1 MNYSLTQLKYLVAVD
16 TYRNFAQAAEKCL
29 VTQPTLS
36 MQLRKMEEAFGI
48 SFFDRGKQPI
58 VPTESGKRMVEQARN
73 ILRECAKFEEMAS
86 QDLKAYSGKVKMG
99 VIPTIAPYLLP
110 IFLGDLLAKF
120 PGLELEIHE
129 MKTADILEH
138 LKTDELDCAILSTP
152 VNEPYIKEVTL
163 YYEEIKV
170 FSNAEHPFVALNELT
185 SDQLVRNDIW
195 MLTEGNCFRN
205 QVINLCSSKIQ
216 KLYGSRLSYQSGSLE
231 TLKKM
236 VETEGGFTLLPEL
249 AVMDLSVRQLK
260 QVKSL
265 VPKAVREISLIYIRN
280 EVKKEWMQVI
290 TNTIRNAIPK
300 EMLDKERGLMVEWK

>member
-73 ILRECAKFEEMAS
+73 ILRECAKLEEMAS
-86 QDLKAYSGKVKMG
+86 HDLKAYSGKVQMG

-110 IFLGDLLAKF
+110 IFLGDLLANF

-129 MKTADILEH
+129 MKTADIIEH
-138 LKTDELDCAILSTP
+138 LKTDKLDCAILSTP
-152 VNEPYIKEVTL
+152 INEPSIKEVTL

-185 SDQLVRNDIW
+185 TDQLERNDIW

-216 KLYGSRLSYQSGSLE
+216 KLYGNRLTYQSGSLE

-265 VPKAVREISLIYIRN
+265 IPKAVREISLIYVRN
-280 EVKKEWMQVI
+280 VVKKNWMDI
-290 TNTIRNAIPK
+290 IATAIKDSIPR
-300 EMLDKERGLMVEWK
+300 EMLEKERGWMVEWK